1 MKYQII
7 IPKKTDKALYYA
19 LERLPQKIQT
29 SILKFAENEIY
40 SQINEIRL
48 HSNSNVSLIVDSRN
62 KTIDCFV
69 TEAEL
74 QDIASSLCDDSIYA
88 HYDTIKDG
96 YISVGKGIRAGI
108 CGRAS
113 MENGKI
119 KGISNISS
127 INIRLPKRYFHS
139 ADYLYDFLE
148 KNNFSKS
155 VILYSMP
162 GIGKTT
168 ILRELIYKLSNRKN
182 PIRNAVIDT
191 REEITPFMED
201 IIGYSDVFISY
212 PKGLAIELATKSM
225 TPEIIICDEI
235 SSKEDAD
242 AILKAV
248 NSGVKLI
255 ATAHASCFSEL
266 LSKEILKDLFNNNVF
281 DCAIGIKRKIGSK
294 KYEFTL
300 NSIEKSEK

>member
-7 IPKKTDKALYYA
+7 VNKKLDKALDFA
-19 LERLPQKIQT
+19 LKKLPERVQT
-29 SILKFAENEIY
+29 SILDFISKATY

-48 HSNSNVSLIVDSRN
+48 HAGSYVSLIVDSKN
-62 KTIDCFV
+62 TVIDCYL
-69 TEAEL
+69 TAEE
-74 QDIASSLCDDSIYA
+74 IASIATSLCDDSIYA

-119 KGISNISS
+119 KGISDISS

-139 ADYLYDFLE
+139 ADYLFNLLE
-148 KNNFSKS
+148 KNDFSSS

-168 ILRELIYKLSNRKN
+168 ILRELIYKLATYKT
-182 PIRNAVIDT
+182 PIRNVVIDS
-191 REEITPFMED
+191 REEITPFMEGMPSSSD
-201 IIGYSDVFISY
+201 IFISY

-235 SSKEDAD
+235 SSKDEAD
-242 AILKAV
+242 AILRAV

-266 LSKEILKDLFNNNVF
+266 MSKEILKDLFRNKVF
-281 DCAIGIKRKIGSK
+281 DYAIGIKRKIGSK
-294 KYEFTL
+294 RYEFSL
-300 NSIEKSEK
+300 NSIEEN

>member
-7 IPKKTDKALYYA
+7 VNKKLDKALDFA
-19 LERLPQKIQT
+19 LKKLPERVQT
-29 SILKFAENEIY
+29 SILDFVSKATY

-48 HSNSNVSLIVDSRN
+48 HAGSYVSLIVDSKN
-62 KTIDCFV
+62 TVIDCYL
-69 TEAEL
+69 TAEE
-74 QDIASSLCDDSIYA
+74 IASIATSLCDDSIYA

-119 KGISNISS
+119 KGISDISS

-139 ADYLYDFLE
+139 ADYLFNLLE
-148 KNNFSKS
+148 KNDFSSS

-168 ILRELIYKLSNRKN
+168 ILRELIYKLSTYKT
-182 PIRNAVIDT
+182 PIRNVVIDS
-191 REEITPFMED
+191 RAEITPFMEGMPSSSD
-201 IIGYSDVFISY
+201 IFISY

-235 SSKEDAD
+235 SSKDEAD
-242 AILKAV
+242 AILRAV

-266 LSKEILKDLFNNNVF
+266 MSKEILKDLFRNKVF
-281 DCAIGIKRKIGSK
+281 DYAIGIKRKIGSK
-294 KYEFTL
+294 RYEFTL
-300 NSIEKSEK
+300 NSREEN